1 MNFKELLEKLNN
13 DETMEDICKGTDVEC
28 VNNYVY
34 DDDDLYD
41 FLKDLGAEIKD
52 FSSGYALISTNDG
65 KYYEIPYEDKP
76 NRFGDDLPDETMLIF
91 NKNRIYDVT
100 ENWRD

>member
-1 MNFKELLEKLNN
+1 MKTFKDLLEKLNN

-41 FLKDLGAEIKD
+41 FLKNLGARIED
-52 FSSGYALISTNDG
+52 FTSGYALISTNDG
-65 KYYEIPYEDKP
+65 KYYEIPYYDKT
-76 NRFGDDLPDETMLIF
+76 NRSGEDLPDETILIF
-91 NKNRIYDVT
+91 NKDRIYDVT
-100 ENWRD
+100 NDNN